1 MGNEIGW
8 LAQGLKGRFEGT
20 NTICFINKNE
30 FPQDRWKDVTYGRIC
45 VNYQPEKEDTYR
57 IRLTIGGYIINYNE
71 DCGKPT
77 SDLLKEKLLLNRI
90 VSTPVAKLFTVEIKN
105 FHLDTPLPRYEYLR
119 LKISDMSDNV
129 IKAYR
134 LDKKATEEG

>member
-1 MGNEIGW
+1 MGR
-8 LAQGLKGRFEGT
+8 LAQGLKGRVEGT
-20 NTICFINKNE
+20 NTIYFINKNE
-30 FPQDRWKDVTYGRIC
+30 VLQDQWKDVTYGRIC

-90 VSTPVAKLFTVEIKN
+90 VSTPVAKLFTVEIKK
-105 FHLDTPLPRYEYLR
+105 LPSRYPSPT
-119 LKISDMSDNV
+119 I
-129 IKAYR
+129 
-134 LDKKATEEG
+134 